1 MSAIQEQAFVLV
13 RSLYAVYSVLPKPY
27 PIPFF
32 LEKLGNGIAHV
43 PQWIQAIG

>member
-1 MSAIQEQAFVLV
+1 MQAQAFVLV
-13 RSLYAVYSVLPKPY
+13 RSLYAFYSVLPKPY

-32 LEKLGNGIAHV
+32 LEKFGHGIAHV